1 MRIDEHR
8 DGRTETYPSFLGL
21 CKSRVLLKLSK
32 ARDIE
37 NDDTFCVNH
46 KFSDKFFR
54 VKINQ
59 IQLKESMEEQQ
70 ATEKSVLADRQFQ
83 IDAAIVRI
91 LKDKK
96 KISHN
101 ELISELFNML
111 DIPVKPY
118 DLKKRIELLIEREY
132 MERDKD
138 DSTNYVYIA

>member
-1 MRIDEHR
+1 
-8 DGRTETYPSFLGL
+8 
-21 CKSRVLLKLSK
+21 
-32 ARDIE
+32 
-37 NDDTFCVNH
+37 
-46 KFSDKFFR
+46 
-54 VKINQ
+54 
-59 IQLKESMEEQQ
+59 MEEQQ